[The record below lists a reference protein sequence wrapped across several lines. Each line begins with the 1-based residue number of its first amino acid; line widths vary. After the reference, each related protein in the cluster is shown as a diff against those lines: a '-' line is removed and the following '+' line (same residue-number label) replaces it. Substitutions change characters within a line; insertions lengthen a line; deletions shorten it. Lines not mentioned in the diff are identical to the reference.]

1 MNMDSRRKV
10 SRSDVRV
17 LAYGIGREDYFVSQ
31 RQADIMVARGQ
42 ARPLDNGTRAIK
54 ETRVSVRGEQRSWR
68 KVTNRTVNGAA
79 LYSSMQ
85 LVPGVSQGRNTGAR
99 HRGNR

>member
-1 MNMDSRRKV
+1 MDRPVQVIPYALATGPRKTYAV
-10 SRSDVRV
+10 TQTRAEV
-17 LAYGIGREDYFVSQ
+17 
-31 RQADIMVARGQ
+31 MVARGQ
-42 ARPLDNGTRAIK
+42 AKWLNDGTRCIR
-54 ETRVSVRGEQRSWR
+54 ETKALARGESRSWR
-68 KVTNRTVNGAA
+68 KVTNRSKSGAA